1 MAKVFKLVDRVT
13 PSRSDSAKSLDSD
26 VSPGTKAHAEVA
38 EYFLNKTGPNNDGRR
53 NGGGTRPF
61 ASVSTDA
68 STTTL
73 TSISEEGRADFSRQT
88 SHDGSR
94 DSGGGRKS
102 STASVTFQP
111 PSHPSLPQGNP
122 RKTDQ
127 RRLRASSPSPVSF
140 PVVVGPFS

>member
-1 MAKVFKLVDRVT
+1 MAKVAKLVDRVT

-38 EYFLNKTGPNNDGRR
+38 EYFLNKTAPNNNDGRR

-61 ASVSTDA
+61 ASASTDA

-88 SHDGSR
+88 SHEGSR
-94 DSGGGRKS
+94 DSGGRKS

-127 RRLRASSPSPVSF
+127 RRLRASSPSPVR
-140 PVVVGPFS
+140 